1 MTTAFGVVKH
11 SEKGLMERFNLDAID
26 LPRICIWSS
35 DKEDAVVYDGE
46 TVKASYTSS
55 VRPHTLGA

>member
-11 SEKGLMERFNLDAID
+11 SEKGLMERFNLDASD

-46 TVKASYTSS
+46 LKASYTSS
-55 VRPHTLGA
+55 LRPHTLVA

>member
-11 SEKGLMERFNLDAID
+11 SEKGLMDRFNLDASD

-46 TVKASYTSS
+46 TVVASGRIY
-55 VRPHTLGA
+55 